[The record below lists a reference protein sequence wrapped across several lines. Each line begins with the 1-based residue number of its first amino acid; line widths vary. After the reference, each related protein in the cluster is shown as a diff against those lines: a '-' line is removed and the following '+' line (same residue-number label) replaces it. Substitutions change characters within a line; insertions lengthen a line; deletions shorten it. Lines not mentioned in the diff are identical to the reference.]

1 MRKGLE
7 FQNRLVV
14 LIHATGIWMH
24 DRKDWAEKLRSACQT
39 IMTRAETLSDM
50 VEKNKKNP
58 PAARAAAGPRTGD
71 KTKKQEKDMTEEER
85 EQKRQE
91 EEENMTPEQK
101 EMRRKLEDTLVPPS
115 NELSWNDVAG
125 LEEAKQSLEEAVILP
140 QKFPQLFTGNR
151 KPWKGILLYGPPG
164 TGKSFI
170 AKVLSSVSGMNF
182 FSISAS
188 SLMSKWVGES
198 EKMVCT
204 RQTHTHSW
212 WFDCELFMWELSRPA
227 SCSSWRLTG
236 NQPLC
241 LWTKLMPS
249 SQDAESRSM
258 TPCVG

>member
-1 MRKGLE
+1 
-7 FQNRLVV
+7 
-14 LIHATGIWMH
+14 
-24 DRKDWAEKLRSACQT
+24 
-39 IMTRAETLSDM
+39 MTRAEELSEV

-58 PAARAAAGPRTGD
+58 AAARAAGCPA
-71 KTKKQEKDMTEEER
+71 KKQEKEMTEEER

-101 EMRRKLEDTLVPPS
+101 EMRRKLEETLVPPS

-182 FSISAS
+182 FSVSAS

-198 EKMVCT
+198 EKMVCNKCS
-204 RQTHTHSW
+204 TH
-212 WFDCELFMWELSRPA
+212 R
-227 SCSSWRLTG
+227 
-236 NQPLC
+236 
-241 LWTKLMPS
+241 
-249 SQDAESRSM
+249 
-258 TPCVG
+258 